1 MWGEGFMAEVEDRE
15 AHSSTAFGRL
25 AVPHSLKMEASRT
38 GMYILLSDKPITWGE
53 HMVNVVLLFAI
64 NRQDRELFHEIFDN
78 LIVLLLEYQSLE
90 KVLGSGSYAEFIES
104 ILECEPI

>member
-1 MWGEGFMAEVEDRE
+1 M
-15 AHSSTAFGRL
+15 
-25 AVPHSLKMEASRT
+25 PHSLKMEASRT